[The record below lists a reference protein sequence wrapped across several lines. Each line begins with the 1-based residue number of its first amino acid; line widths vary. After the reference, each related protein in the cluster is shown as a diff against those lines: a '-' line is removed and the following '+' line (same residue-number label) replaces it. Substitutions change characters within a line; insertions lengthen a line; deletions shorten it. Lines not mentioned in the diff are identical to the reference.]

1 MNIEELEQI
10 KQDIKA
16 VYNVMYNFDD
26 RLCDDM
32 QVRVKRIETLLTAYE
47 NLKSYNKGT
56 KEALRVAEDLEH
68 QANKEAG
75 DWEAR
80 YFELEAELEK
90 EKEKNK
96 ELIKERATEI
106 VYVDRNFIRKDK
118 IKPIQIIDLDG
129 KIHNVYKIEEE

>member
-32 QVRVKRIETLLTAYE
+32 QERVKRIETLLTAYE
-47 NLKSYNKGT
+47 
-56 KEALRVAEDLEH
+56 E
-68 QANKEAG
+68 
-75 DWEAR
+75 
-80 YFELEAELEK
+80 

-96 ELIKERATEI
+96 KL
-106 VYVDRNFIRKDK
+106 
-118 IKPIQIIDLDG
+118 
-129 KIHNVYKIEEE
+129 